1 MGRLSCTMPV
11 CFSTLRE
18 PSKLESPYLITKAT
32 HAGSNR
38 LLNDIETMAPGISH
52 CIPYR
57 KRKTYLYILP
67 LSMVLV
73 GAGACGEREGRLG
86 SIAVAEELEVAV
98 EYVVF
103 R

>member
-38 LLNDIETMAPGISH
+38 LLNDIKTMVPGISH
-52 CIPYR
+52 CISYR
-57 KRKTYLYILP
+57 EANNLP
-67 LSMVLV
+67 VYPAIV
-73 GAGACGEREGRLG
+73 NGAGG
-86 SIAVAEELEVAV
+86 SGCLRGA
-98 EYVVF
+98 
-103 R
+103 

>member
-38 LLNDIETMAPGISH
+38 LLNDIKTMVPELATVYP
-52 CIPYR
+52 IP
-57 KRKTYLYILP
+57 KANKLP
-67 LSMVLV
+67 VYPAIV
-73 GAGACGEREGRLG
+73 NGAGG
-86 SIAVAEELEVAV
+86 SGCLRGA
-98 EYVVF
+98 
-103 R
+103 